1 MASKILKIAASL
13 VLVGGALAWLVGASV
28 KDDLEYYKKVDEV
41 MADTARWTGP
51 KLKMGGHVPKGSIFN
66 KPGTLEYV
74 FTVAHN
80 GAEVE
85 VHYTGVVPDTFK
97 EGAEVVVAGRLTPA
111 GYFQADEVI
120 AKCPSKYEGRGKGK
134 MVDPEAPTA
143 QAGIPSSPGS

>member
-1 MASKILKIAASL
+1 MTSKVLKIAASL
-13 VLVGGALAWLVGASV
+13 VVVGGALVWLAGASL

-41 MADTARWTGP
+41 MADKARWTGP

-66 KPGTLEYV
+66 KPGTLDYI

-97 EGAEVVVAGRLTPA
+97 DGSEVVVAGRLTPE
-111 GYFQADEVI
+111 GYFEANEVI
-120 AKCPSKYEGRGKGK
+120 AKCPSKYESRGKGK

-143 QAGIPSSPGS
+143 EANAYGRPGS